1 MFMGSARS
9 ESMGETHM
17 FRRLVGLAAAAE
29 SVNLYEALICTY
41 Y

>member
-1 MFMGSARS
+1 M
-9 ESMGETHM
+9 
-17 FRRLVGLAAAAE
+17 AAAWLGWGTWTVALLTPFPE